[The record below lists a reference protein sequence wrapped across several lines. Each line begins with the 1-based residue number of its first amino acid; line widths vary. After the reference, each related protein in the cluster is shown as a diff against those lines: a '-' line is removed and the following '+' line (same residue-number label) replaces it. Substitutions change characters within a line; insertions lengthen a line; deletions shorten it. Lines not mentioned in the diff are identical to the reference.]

1 MKHVK
6 KLFVCSVAMV
16 VAIVASN
23 YSDEIRTTQRGM
35 EIIGNAEGCHTKP
48 YQCPADVL
56 TVGIGTTNAVEKIDR
71 NKIYTLEEIAHL
83 FKEGVKQAEKCVN
96 KHANGKQLPQG
107 AFEALTS
114 ITFNVGCGKMQKSTL
129 FRMAK
134 QGYTPQM
141 CDQFSR
147 WIYAGGQ
154 KMRGLE
160 IRREKERQLCLTP

>member
-6 KLFVCSVAMV
+6 KLFVCSIAMV

-35 EIIGNAEGCHTKP
+35 EIIGNAEGCYTKP

-71 NKIYTLEEIAHL
+71 NKIYTLEEIAYL
-83 FKEGVKQAEKCVN
+83 FKEGIKQAEKCVN
-96 KHANGKQLPQG
+96 THAKGKQLPQG

-114 ITFNVGCGKMQKSTL
+114 ITFNV
-129 FRMAK
+129 
-134 QGYTPQM
+134 
-141 CDQFSR
+141 
-147 WIYAGGQ
+147 
-154 KMRGLE
+154 
-160 IRREKERQLCLTP
+160 